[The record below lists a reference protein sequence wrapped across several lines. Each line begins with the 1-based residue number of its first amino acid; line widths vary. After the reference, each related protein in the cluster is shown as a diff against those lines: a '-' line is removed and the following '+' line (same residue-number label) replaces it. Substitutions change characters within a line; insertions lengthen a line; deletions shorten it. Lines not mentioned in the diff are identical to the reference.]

1 MHECGIIK
9 RVTSQIM
16 EVIFMPKNTKE
27 VQERYNEKRRTERK
41 LEAKS
46 REEIKEKLDAYAGAT
61 RWKEEKTK
69 ARSWAFILYP
79 ESAPENWK
87 EILQKTGVAFAISPL
102 HDSDKDPTEEDKKAH
117 WHVIA
122 QWGNT
127 TTGLAVRRIT
137 DSVNAPVPIPLNAV
151 KGYYRYFTHK
161 DNPEKFQYDEK
172 DIQTING
179 FDISEYVKLTEN
191 EIDMIKREL
200 QEFIECNNV
209 IEYCDLMNYLLHEG
223 LFEKH
228 SVASRNTYFFDKYI
242 SSRRNK
248 QKEALHQQNNIPP
261 NIDPETGEILS

>member
-1 MHECGIIK
+1 MATK
-9 RVTSQIM
+9 
-16 EVIFMPKNTKE
+16 TKE
-27 VQERYNEKRRTERK
+27 AQARENEKKRAKRAEKKQGTQEYRPVNRER
-41 LEAKS
+41 LEAH
-46 REEIKEKLDAYAGAT
+46 IKTVGWRD
-61 RWKEEKTK
+61 EKTK

-87 EILQKTGVAFAISPL
+87 DILQKTGVAFAISPL

-172 DIQTING
+172 EIQTING

-248 QKEALHQQNNIPP
+248 QKEASHQQSNIPP